1 MEMRQNY
8 SVLGSLVVFLYRSCS
23 ERLSSKEIRV
33 CLSRYEFR
41 LWIELIVF
49 KSIIEEVL
57 VGNGVLL

>member
-23 ERLSSKEIRV
+23 ERLSSEFAFLDMSSDYGLNS
-33 CLSRYEFR
+33 LS
-41 LWIELIVF
+41 LNPL
-49 KSIIEEVL
+49 SEEVL